1 MTPGAAGKVG
11 LVGLGA
17 MGAAFA
23 ERLLGA
29 GRELAV
35 YDTREDATA
44 PFAGRTEVCASP
56 AAVAQQAETVMVSL
70 PTPDV
75 VAAVVRGEGGLLG
88 GGLSTFVDLS
98 TTGLHTARELA
109 ALLSERGVA
118 YLDAPVSGGVAG
130 ARAGTLG
137 IFAAGDEE
145 VFERC
150 EPLLQP
156 FARTIVHVGPEPGQG
171 QLAKVLNNL
180 VSATAMAITAEA
192 VAAGVHAGLDP
203 DALLQAFNSGSGR
216 NTATTTKFPEQVV
229 NRRFASGFRL
239 ELMLKDVRLALAAA
253 REEEV
258 PMLLGGV
265 VEQLWTLA
273 AADGDE
279 TADHTEIAR
288 LFERWAGVTIESQ
301 QEAARADA

>member
-1 MTPGAAGKVG
+1 M
-11 LVGLGA
+11 
-17 MGAAFA
+17 
-23 ERLLGA
+23 
-29 GRELAV
+29 
-35 YDTREDATA
+35 
-44 PFAGRTEVCASP
+44 
-56 AAVAQQAETVMVSL
+56 
-70 PTPDV
+70 
-75 VAAVVRGEGGLLG
+75 
-88 GGLSTFVDLS
+88 
-98 TTGLHTARELA
+98 
-109 ALLSERGVA
+109 
-118 YLDAPVSGGVAG
+118 
-130 ARAGTLG
+130 
-137 IFAAGDEE
+137 
-145 VFERC
+145 
-150 EPLLQP
+150 
-156 FARTIVHVGPEPGQG
+156 
-171 QLAKVLNNL
+171 LNNL

-279 TADHTEIAR
+279 AADHTEIAR

-301 QEAARADA
+301 REAARADA

>member
-1 MTPGAAGKVG
+1 
-11 LVGLGA
+11 
-17 MGAAFA
+17 
-23 ERLLGA
+23 
-29 GRELAV
+29 
-35 YDTREDATA
+35 
-44 PFAGRTEVCASP
+44 
-56 AAVAQQAETVMVSL
+56 MVSL

-75 VAAVVRGEGGLLG
+75 VAAVVRGEGGLLS
-88 GGLSTFVDLS
+88 GGLRTFVDLS
-98 TTGLHTARELA
+98 TTGLHTVPRELA
-109 ALLSERGVA
+109 RCSPSRGVA

-150 EPLLQP
+150 EPLLSRSRGP
-156 FARTIVHVGPEPGQG
+156 IVHVGPEPGQG

-203 DALLQAFNSGSGR
+203 DALLRAFNSGSGR

-279 TADHTEIAR
+279 ASDHTEVAR
-288 LFERWAGVTIESQ
+288 LFERWAGVTIESKR
-301 QEAARADA
+301 EAARADA